1 MVWVEKMTR
10 ILKILYCQPF
20 SEQARRFALIPGG
33 VSISKRWK
41 CSHIPPA
48 HLCGEKNLQRVR
60 EWRVRSVVS
69 VRSSY
74 SVLSDEMEW
83 GRVVTA
89 SVMVRRRG
97 SRRRCADAVG
107 CRHAWQSNSFT
118 TPHLCLIIIK

>member
-1 MVWVEKMTR
+1 MTNF
-10 ILKILYCQPF
+10 ILSSP

-83 GRVVTA
+83 GRVVTE
-89 SVMVRRRG
+89 S
-97 SRRRCADAVG
+97 
-107 CRHAWQSNSFT
+107 
-118 TPHLCLIIIK
+118 

>member
-1 MVWVEKMTR
+1 
-10 ILKILYCQPF
+10 
-20 SEQARRFALIPGG
+20 
-33 VSISKRWK
+33 
-41 CSHIPPA
+41 
-48 HLCGEKNLQRVR
+48 
-60 EWRVRSVVS
+60 
-69 VRSSY
+69 
-74 SVLSDEMEW
+74 MEW